1 VRKNIYLLVEEGFR
15 ELSSRLLIAEAAA
28 GSNHVIWIGQQ
39 WWFAENF
46 ARLPPGV
53 VLFKGNNAIQVENMR
68 RAKAAGHVVAS
79 MEEEAFGLSVFDGEK
94 MYDERAGQYCDL
106 FCVQGASLAAFVR
119 GRVPGSAEKI
129 VITGNPRTDLLL
141 PPHDAEIH
149 ERAARIAADRG
160 PFVLVNTNYAS
171 INPFDIDIYNYYRRC
186 VEIAVYDDNDPQD
199 WEKFSQLIDWETR
212 NLGLMMAF
220 IQRWPEIDGAP
231 IVVRP
236 HPSESLQFWHDTM
249 APLGHVDVIED
260 TDHLAWIAASRL
272 MIHTSSTTGL
282 EAFLLGTPSMNLCP
296 PNSPFSTHFIS
307 SIVNPSFDTVEEAL
321 RQARARVLDVK
332 QSKTDNGSYWS
343 RLDRHLATD
352 HVDTAA
358 ARVAEALLD
367 VHPDAVE
374 EAASRRPPQSFLKV
388 TNTAR
393 QTEKAR
399 MDLETI
405 STRLSGLEVTEVA
418 PLVFSI
424 TAPEARSHG

>member
-1 VRKNIYLLVEEGFR
+1 
-15 ELSSRLLIAEAAA
+15 
-28 GSNHVIWIGQQ
+28 
-39 WWFAENF
+39 
-46 ARLPPGV
+46 
-53 VLFKGNNAIQVENMR
+53 
-68 RAKAAGHVVAS
+68 
-79 MEEEAFGLSVFDGEK
+79 
-94 MYDERAGQYCDL
+94 
-106 FCVQGASLAAFVR
+106 
-119 GRVPGSAEKI
+119 
-129 VITGNPRTDLLL
+129 
-141 PPHDAEIH
+141 
-149 ERAARIAADRG
+149 
-160 PFVLVNTNYAS
+160 
-171 INPFDIDIYNYYRRC
+171 
-186 VEIAVYDDNDPQD
+186 
-199 WEKFSQLIDWETR
+199 
-212 NLGLMMAF
+212 
-220 IQRWPEIDGAP
+220 
-231 IVVRP
+231 
-236 HPSESLQFWHDTM
+236 M

-374 EAASRRPPQSFLKV
+374 ETASRQPPQSFLKV